1 MGGSAGSCWQHWAAN
16 PLARELAV
24 REREGVRRYSLA
36 RGLAA
41 WAAAA
46 VPTALLAWV
55 VAPVRP
61 YRG

>member
-1 MGGSAGSCWQHWAAN
+1 
-16 PLARELAV
+16 LARELAV